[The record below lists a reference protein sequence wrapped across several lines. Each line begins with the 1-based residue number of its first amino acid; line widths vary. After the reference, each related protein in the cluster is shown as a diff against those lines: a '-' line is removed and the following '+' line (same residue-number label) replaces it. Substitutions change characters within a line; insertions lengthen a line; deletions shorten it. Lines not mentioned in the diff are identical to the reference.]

1 VEKQK
6 KKVVFPVHPR
16 TYKSLK
22 KYLSNEEFNT
32 FANHSFIEMIEPASF
47 LDMIVLER
55 NSQIV
60 ITDSGGVQKEAY
72 FFEKPCLI
80 LRSETEWVEIIDT
93 KMAVL
98 VDIDKNELNANFE
111 LLTTMDLNFPKL
123 FGDGNSA
130 AFICRK
136 IIENLV

>member
-1 VEKQK
+1 
-6 KKVVFPVHPR
+6 
-16 TYKSLK
+16 
-22 KYLSNEEFNT
+22 
-32 FANHSFIEMIEPASF
+32 M
-47 LDMIVLER
+47 
-55 NSQIV
+55 

-136 IIENLV
+136 MIENFV